1 MSESDSSKEQEM
13 QRKSLEF
20 EMLRQQSDAIEKQI
34 EEIEMKRNE
43 MLIVKQS
50 MSELKGQT
58 GKEILVPIGSGVFL
72 KGQLNDDKSI
82 LDEVGANVIA
92 EKTINQA
99 DELIEQ
105 QLEEIE
111 KLQNKMR
118 GELIM
123 CVEQLQ
129 RLEPELVKYFSNR

>member
-1 MSESDSSKEQEM
+1 MSEADSSKEQEM

-82 LDEVGANVIA
+82 LVEVGANVIA